1 MLQDIAPHRYRCE
14 YLPRDPRPGDVLLT
28 LRGQELGFENG
39 TLPRIGENI
48 PAGLQYLVSVDD
60 TAFFLGEWEAAE
72 YRSVQALRTLEPK
85 WLAFGG
91 VTAWHLA
98 GWYRGNRYC
107 GACRAELTHKA
118 DERALVC
125 PDCGRILYPAIAPAV
140 IVAVV
145 DGDRAVVTRYQG
157 RPTGRYALVA
167 GFCEIGETPEDTV
180 RREVLE
186 ETGLTVG
193 DVRYFA
199 AQPWGFS
206 GSLLLGYVARLR
218 GDDRITV
225 QESELAEARWITRDE
240 IPESDPSVSLTATM
254 MEAFR
259 LGKI

>member
-1 MLQDIAPHRYRCE
+1 MLQDIAPHRSRGE
-14 YLPRDPRPGDVLLT
+14 YLPRDPRPGDILLT
-28 LRGQELGFENG
+28 LRGRELGFENG

-60 TAFFLGEWEAAE
+60 TAFFLGEQEAAE
-72 YRSVQALRTLEPK
+72 YRSVQALRTLAPK

-98 GWYRGNRYC
+98 GWYRGNKYC

-140 IVAVV
+140 IAAVV

-193 DVRYFA
+193 DVHYFA

-218 GDDRITV
+218 GNDRITV